1 MEAPLLEKPPVRPRT
16 STSSGLDELNRV
28 VESREQST
36 DQDAPQG
43 DGNGQEA
50 GHDQIPALD
59 NLPKPNRALMIALA
73 VLLVLVMAGGF
84 VLGLLPKLQRNA
96 ELNADAQAEFDPL
109 PAVSVQFPRA
119 SQSAGDIQLPGN
131 VQPLQE
137 TAIYARTTGYLK
149 RWLVDIGGHVKAGQ
163 LLAEIDSPE
172 VDQQLMQA
180 RADLASAQANLSKS
194 QLDLTYVETTLK
206 RFEALIR
213 TNGVT
218 PQELDMHRADTAKAR
233 TAVSQAQA
241 TVASDQANVRRLEEM
256 QSFEK
261 VTAPFAGTI
270 TARNY
275 DIGALITANGTAG
288 VQPMFR
294 IAETDVLRVWVNVP
308 QTYATSIRPG
318 LEASLLVR
326 EFPGQE
332 FSAKVANTA
341 GALDAATRTL
351 LTEVRAPNADG
362 RLFAGIYCTVK
373 FHLTNPAP
381 PLTIPVSALIE
392 NAQGTQVAV
401 VDTSDVARFRRVEV
415 GRDFGTEVE
424 IMTGL
429 SPDDRIVTNPGERLA
444 DGAKVRVVSQPQT
457 QPQTTP
463 APPPRHGQAT
473 EARTD

>member
-1 MEAPLLEKPPVRPRT
+1 MDAPMLEKNPVRSRT
-16 STSSGLDELNRV
+16 STSSVETREPASLQELVR
-28 VESREQST
+28 
-36 DQDAPQG
+36 G

-59 NLPKPNRALMIALA
+59 DLPKPNRALLIALA
-73 VLLVLVMAGGF
+73 VLLLLAVAGAF
-84 VLGLLPKLQRNA
+84 VTGLLPKLQRNA
-96 ELNADAQAEFDPL
+96 ELNADAEAQFDPL
-109 PAVSVQFPRA
+109 PAVSVQYPHT
-119 SQSAGDIQLPGN
+119 SQAAGEIQLPGN

-149 RWLVDIGGHVKAGQ
+149 RWLVDIGGQIKAGQ

-194 QLDLTYVETTLK
+194 QLDLTYIETTLK
-206 RFEALIR
+206 RFEALIK

-218 PQELDMHRADTAKAR
+218 PQELDMHRADAAKAR
-233 TAVSQAQA
+233 TTVSQAQA

-256 QSFEK
+256 QLFEK
-261 VTAPFAGTI
+261 VTAPFSGTI

-308 QTYATSIRPG
+308 QTYATSVKPG
-318 LEASLLVR
+318 LEATLLVR
-326 EFPGQE
+326 EYPGQE
-332 FSAKVANTA
+332 FPAKVANTA
-341 GALDAATRTL
+341 GALDTATRTL
-351 LTEVRAPNADG
+351 LTEVRAANADG

-373 FHLTNPAP
+373 FRLTNPAP
-381 PLTIPVSALIE
+381 PLIIPVSALID

-401 VDTSDVARFRRVEV
+401 VDAADVARFHRVEI

-424 IMTGL
+424 VMTGL
-429 SPDDRIVTNPGERLA
+429 SPGDRIVTNPGERLA
-444 DGAKVRVVSQPQT
+444 DGAKVRIVSQPQT
-457 QPQTTP
+457 QPETTP
-463 APPPRHGQAT
+463 APEPQHASES
-473 EARTD
+473 EARTE